1 MQPSFEEELQKLKDA
16 MTVEMAMSERYRQR
30 QREHQAW
37 IEANEAAIAYHR
49 SWLVELDVRL
59 DRISRLLEGK
69 TRGENGNQ

>member
-69 TRGENGNQ
+69 IRGENGNQ